1 MSEKNLQLSE
11 LPDLI
16 SLTEVRRKTGQP
28 PGRIIRRCSK
38 IWIDFVP
45 VEEGYHWLGPRLM
58 AHGRDRL
65 APIDGIYPLTE
76 DSQRTIASRTMSP
89 SQSMG
94 FALVR
99 DLAVETKTGILVV
112 CSLSKGTCPPIP
124 TPRILVPEEVL
135 EEFLEDY
142 AEPYETAPE
151 VSPETGGRKVLK
163 DGLDELLFE
172 IMKSG
177 VNSGERVYRII
188 VREMNSKQRNFDKQ
202 GILLQKLG
210 NRERGFRW
218 KKGGLE

>member
-1 MSEKNLQLSE
+1 
-11 LPDLI
+11 
-16 SLTEVRRKTGQP
+16 
-28 PGRIIRRCSK
+28 
-38 IWIDFVP
+38 
-45 VEEGYHWLGPRLM
+45 M
-58 AHGRDRL
+58 AHRRDRL
-65 APIDGIYPLTE
+65 VLIDGIYPLTE

-94 FALVR
+94 FALFR
-99 DLAVETKTGILVV
+99 DLAVATKTGILVV

-151 VSPETGGRKVLK
+151 VSPEKGERKVLK
-163 DGLDELLFE
+163 DGLDELLLE

-218 KKGGLE
+218 KKGGLEQKCTMKTLRNRISDIRRHFPEL